1 MIDTA
6 ALREKVLD
14 LAIRGKLVPQDPTD
28 EPASVLLE
36 RIHEQKLQM
45 VREGKLKAK
54 DVKDDTI
61 IFKGDDNCYY
71 EKFSDGT
78 IKNIQDE
85 IPFDLPDGWSWS
97 KISSIAFVTKLA
109 GFEYT
114 KYIANNLCNDGIPL
128 FKGKNVQDGK
138 IIYEF
143 ESYIPLDISNELSR
157 SQITRK
163 CLLTPYVGT
172 IGNIGIHSKEGIFH
186 LGSNVGKIEL
196 YNQSEVLLEEYV
208 VAYMKS
214 TYGYKELTKHI
225 KATAQ
230 ASISIDAIR
239 DVYIAIPPS
248 NEQKRIAQ
256 KVDEILSFVAIID
269 NLRIEI
275 DDIQA
280 LLKSRILE
288 LAIQGKLVP
297 QDENDEPAGVLL
309 ERIRAER
316 KAKLGKKYVE
326 SYIYKGDDNCYY
338 EKVGSTVKNITDQI
352 PFSIPQNWSFVRL
365 KELAK
370 VVSGVSYDK
379 RDICNDGIRI
389 IRGGNISNLS
399 IVLLPDDVFLPQKYY
414 DNEKEVKTEDIVI
427 VASTGSKIAIG
438 RPAFADKSFPQTQIG
453 AFLRI
458 VRPYVPNVYQY
469 LKCLFASNYYR
480 EHISDLVHGNT
491 INNIKTEYLDEFIIP
506 FPPIR
511 EQKEIANKVKI
522 LMDILKGGD

>member
-14 LAIRGKLVPQDPTD
+14 LAIRGKLVPQDPND

-78 IKNIQDE
+78 IKSIQDE

-97 KISSIAFVTKLA
+97 RISSIGTTNIGLTYKP
-109 GFEYT
+109 T
-114 KYIANNLCNDGIPL
+114 DIADEGTIVLRSSNI
-128 FKGKNVQDGK
+128 KNGK
-138 IIYEF
+138 IDLTDLVRVKTIIRENQF
-143 ESYIPLDISNELSR
+143 VEQNDIVICARN
-157 SQITRK
+157 
-163 CLLTPYVGT
+163 G
-172 IGNIGIHSKEGIFH
+172 SKA
-186 LGSNVGKIEL
+186 LVGKCAIFNLAMSESVSFGAFMAIL
-196 YNQSEVLLEEYV
+196 RTAFYDYVYYFLNAQLFRNILNSDDSKQINQ
-208 VAYMKS
+208 
-214 TYGYKELTKHI
+214 LTQDMLKNTLI
-225 KATAQ
+225 PFPPQNEQRKIVTALNEIMHQ
-230 ASISIDAIR
+230 ISSIDNNANA
-239 DVYIAIPPS
+239 V
-248 NEQKRIAQ
+248 EHTKE
-256 KVDEILSFVAIID
+256 V
-269 NLRIEI
+269 
-275 DDIQA
+275 
-280 LLKSRILE
+280 LKSRILE

-297 QDENDEPAGVLL
+297 QDEKDEPANVLL

-316 KAKLGKKYVE
+316 KAKLGKKHVE

-352 PFSIPQNWSFVRL
+352 PFCIPQNWSFVRL

-379 RDICNDGIRI
+379 RDICSEGIRI

-414 DNEKEVKTEDIVI
+414 DSEKEVKTEDIVI

-438 RPAFADKSFPQTQIG
+438 RPSFADKSLPQTQIG

-491 INNIKTEYLDEFIIP
+491 INNIKTEYLDEFIVP

>member
-1 MIDTA
+1 MY
-6 ALREKVLD
+6 
-14 LAIRGKLVPQDPTD
+14 
-28 EPASVLLE
+28 
-36 RIHEQKLQM
+36 
-45 VREGKLKAK
+45 
-54 DVKDDTI
+54 
-61 IFKGDDNCYY
+61 F
-71 EKFSDGT
+71 
-78 IKNIQDE
+78 
-85 IPFDLPDGWSWS
+85 
-97 KISSIAFVTKLA
+97 
-109 GFEYT
+109 
-114 KYIANNLCNDGIPL
+114 
-128 FKGKNVQDGK
+128 
-138 IIYEF
+138 
-143 ESYIPLDISNELSR
+143 
-157 SQITRK
+157 
-163 CLLTPYVGT
+163 
-172 IGNIGIHSKEGIFH
+172 
-186 LGSNVGKIEL
+186 
-196 YNQSEVLLEEYV
+196 
-208 VAYMKS
+208 
-214 TYGYKELTKHI
+214 
-225 KATAQ
+225 
-230 ASISIDAIR
+230 
-239 DVYIAIPPS
+239 
-248 NEQKRIAQ
+248 
-256 KVDEILSFVAIID
+256 
-269 NLRIEI
+269 
-275 DDIQA
+275 
-280 LLKSRILE
+280 
-288 LAIQGKLVP
+288 
-297 QDENDEPAGVLL
+297 
-309 ERIRAER
+309 
-316 KAKLGKKYVE
+316 
-326 SYIYKGDDNCYY
+326 CYY

-379 RDICNDGIRI
+379 RDVCNDGIRI

>member
-1 MIDTA
+1 MVESLKEMYFTESEIEKYTIRKGDLLVCEGGDIGRAAIWTFDYDMRIQNHIHKLRAYYPIETKLYYYTFYYYKLIGKISGNGIGIQGLSSNALHNLIVPLPPIQEQTRITA
-6 ALREKVLD
+6 AV
-14 LAIRGKLVPQDPTD
+14 
-28 EPASVLLE
+28 
-36 RIHEQKLQM
+36 
-45 VREGKLKAK
+45 
-54 DVKDDTI
+54 
-61 IFKGDDNCYY
+61 N
-71 EKFSDGT
+71 
-78 IKNIQDE
+78 
-85 IPFDLPDGWSWS
+85 
-97 KISSIAFVTKLA
+97 
-109 GFEYT
+109 
-114 KYIANNLCNDGIPL
+114 
-128 FKGKNVQDGK
+128 
-138 IIYEF
+138 
-143 ESYIPLDISNELSR
+143 
-157 SQITRK
+157 K
-163 CLLTPYVGT
+163 CFLT
-172 IGNIGIHSKEGIFH
+172 
-186 LGSNVGKIEL
+186 
-196 YNQSEVLLEEYV
+196 
-208 VAYMKS
+208 A
-214 TYGYKELTKHI
+214 
-225 KATAQ
+225 
-230 ASISIDAIR
+230 D
-239 DVYIAIPPS
+239 
-248 NEQKRIAQ
+248 
-256 KVDEILSFVAIID
+256 IID
-269 NLRIEI
+269 ENEKILQTDIEE
-275 DDIQA
+275 
-280 LLKSRILE
+280 LKFKILE

-297 QDENDEPAGVLL
+297 QDENDEPASVLL
-309 ERIRAER
+309 ERIRDER
-316 KAKLGKKYVE
+316 KTKLGKKYVE

-399 IVLLPDDVFLPQKYY
+399 IVLLPDDVFLPQKYC

-522 LMDILKGGD
+522 LMDILKDGD

>member
-61 IFKGDDNCYY
+61 IFKGDNNCYY

-78 IKNIQDE
+78 IKSIQDE
-85 IPFDLPDGWSWS
+85 IPFELPDTWSWVRLGVIFS
-97 KISSIAFVTKLA
+97 HNTGKALKTSNTIGKKLTYITTSNLYWNSFVVESLKEMYFNESEIDKYSAHKGDLLVCEGGDIGRAAIWTFDYDMRIQNHIHKLRTYYPIETKLYY
-109 GFEYT
+109 YT
-114 KYIANNLCNDGIPL
+114 FYYYKLI
-128 FKGKNVQDGK
+128 GK
-138 IIYEF
+138 I
-143 ESYIPLDISNELSR
+143 N
-157 SQITRK
+157 
-163 CLLTPYVGT
+163 
-172 IGNIGIHSKEGIFH
+172 GNGIGIQGLS
-186 LGSNVGKIEL
+186 SNALHNLIVPLPPIQEQTRITAAVNKCF
-196 YNQSEVLLEEYV
+196 
-208 VAYMKS
+208 
-214 TYGYKELTKHI
+214 LT
-225 KATAQ
+225 A
-230 ASISIDAIR
+230 D
-239 DVYIAIPPS
+239 
-248 NEQKRIAQ
+248 
-256 KVDEILSFVAIID
+256 IID
-269 NLRIEI
+269 ENEKILQTDIEE
-275 DDIQA
+275 
-280 LLKSRILE
+280 LKFKILE

-297 QDENDEPAGVLL
+297 QDENDEPASVLL

-326 SYIYKGDDNCYY
+326 SYIFKGDDNCYY

>member
-1 MIDTA
+1 MVSRFFQSPSIYV
-6 ALREKVLD
+6 R
-14 LAIRGKLVPQDPTD
+14 KL
-28 EPASVLLE
+28 SLHLCF
-36 RIHEQKLQM
+36 L
-45 VREGKLKAK
+45 
-54 DVKDDTI
+54 TI
-61 IFKGDDNCYY
+61 FLSYNCYY

-85 IPFDLPDGWSWS
+85 IPFDLPNGWSWCRLKCICPYGECDNVECS
-97 KISSIAFVTKLA
+97 EIKNDDWILDLEDIEKDSGKILAFAKKSDKNSISTKHKFYQGQLLYSKLRPYLNKVVIAPKAGYCTSEILPLLFWGDIDVHYMQMYLMSNVFLSYTDKISYGVKMPRLGTA
-109 GFEYT
+109 
-114 KYIANNLCNDGIPL
+114 
-128 FKGKNVQDGK
+128 DGK
-138 IIYEF
+138 
-143 ESYIPLDISNELSR
+143 
-157 SQITRK
+157 
-163 CLLTPYVGT
+163 
-172 IGNIGIHSKEGIFH
+172 
-186 LGSNVGKIEL
+186 
-196 YNQSEVLLEEYV
+196 
-208 VAYMKS
+208 
-214 TYGYKELTKHI
+214 
-225 KATAQ
+225 Q
-230 ASISIDAIR
+230 AL
-239 DVYIAIPPS
+239 IALPPN
-248 NEQKRIAQ
+248 NEQKLIAKTFQ
-256 KVDEILSFVAIID
+256 DILPALETIKTEQCALEDII
-269 NLRIEI
+269 N
-275 DDIQA
+275 
-280 LLKSRILE
+280 LLKSKVLE

-297 QDENDEPAGVLL
+297 QDENDEPASVLL

-326 SYIYKGDDNCYY
+326 SYIFKGDDNCYY

-352 PFSIPQNWSFVRL
+352 PFSIPQNWSFARL

>member
-1 MIDTA
+1 MLRITDIQDGFVDWNNVPYTTIDEYDKYQ
-6 ALREKVLD
+6 LRVNDIVFARTGATVGKSYIIKEVPFPTVYASYLIRIRVFDSVCADYIYAFFNSGCYWGQITDKSIGVGQPNCNGTSLSQLFIPIPPIAEQLRVLD
-14 LAIRGKLVPQDPTD
+14 
-28 EPASVLLE
+28 
-36 RIHEQKLQM
+36 
-45 VREGKLKAK
+45 KAK
-54 DVKDDTI
+54 ESLTLVRSIEKSEKTI
-61 IFKGDDNCYY
+61 N
-71 EKFSDGT
+71 E
-78 IKNIQDE
+78 
-85 IPFDLPDGWSWS
+85 S
-97 KISSIAFVTKLA
+97 KT
-109 GFEYT
+109 
-114 KYIANNLCNDGIPL
+114 
-128 FKGKNVQDGK
+128 
-138 IIYEF
+138 
-143 ESYIPLDISNELSR
+143 
-157 SQITRK
+157 
-163 CLLTPYVGT
+163 
-172 IGNIGIHSKEGIFH
+172 
-186 LGSNVGKIEL
+186 
-196 YNQSEVLLEEYV
+196 
-208 VAYMKS
+208 
-214 TYGYKELTKHI
+214 
-225 KATAQ
+225 
-230 ASISIDAIR
+230 
-239 DVYIAIPPS
+239 
-248 NEQKRIAQ
+248 
-256 KVDEILSFVAIID
+256 
-269 NLRIEI
+269 
-275 DDIQA
+275 
-280 LLKSRILE
+280 LLKSKILE

>member
-1 MIDTA
+1 VVESLKEMYFTESEIEKYTIRKGDLLVCEGGDIGRAAIWTFDYDMRIQNHIHKLRAYYPIETKLYYYTFYYYKLIGKISGNGIGIQGLSSNALHNLIVPLPPIQEQTRITA
-6 ALREKVLD
+6 AV
-14 LAIRGKLVPQDPTD
+14 
-28 EPASVLLE
+28 
-36 RIHEQKLQM
+36 
-45 VREGKLKAK
+45 
-54 DVKDDTI
+54 
-61 IFKGDDNCYY
+61 N
-71 EKFSDGT
+71 
-78 IKNIQDE
+78 
-85 IPFDLPDGWSWS
+85 
-97 KISSIAFVTKLA
+97 
-109 GFEYT
+109 
-114 KYIANNLCNDGIPL
+114 
-128 FKGKNVQDGK
+128 
-138 IIYEF
+138 
-143 ESYIPLDISNELSR
+143 
-157 SQITRK
+157 K
-163 CLLTPYVGT
+163 CFLT
-172 IGNIGIHSKEGIFH
+172 
-186 LGSNVGKIEL
+186 
-196 YNQSEVLLEEYV
+196 
-208 VAYMKS
+208 A
-214 TYGYKELTKHI
+214 
-225 KATAQ
+225 
-230 ASISIDAIR
+230 D
-239 DVYIAIPPS
+239 
-248 NEQKRIAQ
+248 
-256 KVDEILSFVAIID
+256 IID
-269 NLRIEI
+269 ENEKILQTDIEE
-275 DDIQA
+275 
-280 LLKSRILE
+280 LKFKILE

-297 QDENDEPAGVLL
+297 QDENDEPASVLL
-309 ERIRAER
+309 ERIRDER
-316 KAKLGKKYVE
+316 KTKLGKKYVE

-399 IVLLPDDVFLPQKYY
+399 IVLLPDDVFLPQKYC

-522 LMDILKGGD
+522 LMDILKDGD

>member
-1 MIDTA
+1 MPKSVNDG
-6 ALREKVLD
+6 VLF
-14 LAIRGKLVPQDPTD
+14 L
-28 EPASVLLE
+28 S
-36 RIHEQKLQM
+36 
-45 VREGKLKAK
+45 AK
-54 DVKDDTI
+54 DLL
-61 IFKGDDNCYY
+61 N
-71 EKFSDGT
+71 DGT
-78 IKNIQDE
+78 INYDIDVKRISEADYLRLSKKAAPQINDIIYSRIGACLGKARVVNINVRFLVSYSCCTIRPLMIDSTFLALILDGNFVLKQAKKETQSVGVPDLGIKNIKDFL
-85 IPFDLPDGWSWS
+85 IP
-97 KISSIAFVTKLA
+97 
-109 GFEYT
+109 
-114 KYIANNLCNDGIPL
+114 IP
-128 FKGKNVQDGK
+128 
-138 IIYEF
+138 
-143 ESYIPLDISNELSR
+143 PLNEQSR
-157 SQITRK
+157 
-163 CLLTPYVGT
+163 
-172 IGNIGIHSKEGIFH
+172 
-186 LGSNVGKIEL
+186 
-196 YNQSEVLLEEYV
+196 
-208 VAYMKS
+208 
-214 TYGYKELTKHI
+214 
-225 KATAQ
+225 
-230 ASISIDAIR
+230 IDACLK
-239 DVYIAIPPS
+239 IALSLVDNIS
-248 NEQKRIAQ
+248 YNATC
-256 KVDEILSFVAIID
+256 VDEDID
-269 NLRIEI
+269 VL
-275 DDIQA
+275 Q
-280 LLKSRILE
+280 SRILE

-297 QDENDEPAGVLL
+297 QDENDEPASVLL

-316 KAKLGKKYVE
+316 KVKLGKKYVE
-326 SYIYKGDDNCYY
+326 SYIFKGDDNCYY

-438 RPAFADKSFPQTQIG
+438 RPAFADKNLSQTQIG

>member
-71 EKFSDGT
+71 EKFSDGSV
-78 IKNIQDE
+78 KNIQDE
-85 IPFDLPDGWSWS
+85 IPFELPDTWSWVRLGVIFS
-97 KISSIAFVTKLA
+97 HNTGKALKTSNTIGKKLTYITTSNLYWNSFVVESLKEMYFTESEIEKYTIRKGDLLVCEGGDIGRAAIWTFDYDMRIQNHIHKLRAYYPIETKLYYYTFYYYKLIGKIS
-109 GFEYT
+109 
-114 KYIANNLCNDGIPL
+114 
-128 FKGKNVQDGK
+128 
-138 IIYEF
+138 
-143 ESYIPLDISNELSR
+143 
-157 SQITRK
+157 
-163 CLLTPYVGT
+163 
-172 IGNIGIHSKEGIFH
+172 GNGIGIQGLS
-186 LGSNVGKIEL
+186 SNALHNLIVPLPPIQEQTRITAAVNKCF
-196 YNQSEVLLEEYV
+196 
-208 VAYMKS
+208 
-214 TYGYKELTKHI
+214 LT
-225 KATAQ
+225 A
-230 ASISIDAIR
+230 D
-239 DVYIAIPPS
+239 
-248 NEQKRIAQ
+248 
-256 KVDEILSFVAIID
+256 IID
-269 NLRIEI
+269 ENEKILQTDIEE
-275 DDIQA
+275 
-280 LLKSRILE
+280 LKFKILE

-297 QDENDEPAGVLL
+297 QDENDEPASVLL
-309 ERIRAER
+309 ERIRDER
-316 KAKLGKKYVE
+316 KTKLGKKYVE

>member
-1 MIDTA
+1 M
-6 ALREKVLD
+6 
-14 LAIRGKLVPQDPTD
+14 
-28 EPASVLLE
+28 
-36 RIHEQKLQM
+36 
-45 VREGKLKAK
+45 
-54 DVKDDTI
+54 
-61 IFKGDDNCYY
+61 
-71 EKFSDGT
+71 
-78 IKNIQDE
+78 QDE
-85 IPFDLPDGWSWS
+85 IPFELPDTWSWVRLGVIFS
-97 KISSIAFVTKLA
+97 HNTGKALKTSNTIGKKLTYITTSNLYWNSFVVESLKEMYFTESEIEKYTIRNGDLLVCEGGDIGRAAIWTFDYDMRIQNHIHKLRAYYPIETKLYY
-109 GFEYT
+109 YT
-114 KYIANNLCNDGIPL
+114 FYYYKLI
-128 FKGKNVQDGK
+128 GK
-138 IIYEF
+138 I
-143 ESYIPLDISNELSR
+143 N
-157 SQITRK
+157 
-163 CLLTPYVGT
+163 
-172 IGNIGIHSKEGIFH
+172 GNGIGIQGLS
-186 LGSNVGKIEL
+186 SNVLHNLIVPLPPIQE
-196 YNQSEVLLEEYV
+196 QTRITAV
-208 VAYMKS
+208 VNKCF
-214 TYGYKELTKHI
+214 LT
-225 KATAQ
+225 A
-230 ASISIDAIR
+230 
-239 DVYIAIPPS
+239 
-248 NEQKRIAQ
+248 N
-256 KVDEILSFVAIID
+256 IID
-269 NLRIEI
+269 ENEKILQTDIEE
-275 DDIQA
+275 
-280 LLKSRILE
+280 LKSKILE

-297 QDENDEPAGVLL
+297 QDKNDEPANVLL

-316 KAKLGKKYVE
+316 KANLGKKYVE

-414 DNEKEVKTEDIVI
+414 DNKKEVKTEDIVI

>member
-71 EKFSDGT
+71 EKYSDGSV
-78 IKNIQDE
+78 KNIQDE
-85 IPFDLPDGWSWS
+85 IPFELPDTWSWVRLGVIFS
-97 KISSIAFVTKLA
+97 HNTGKALKTSNTIGKKLTYITTSNLYWNSFVVESLKEMYFTESEIEKYTIRNGDLLVCEGGDIGRAAIWTFDYDMRIQNHIHKLRAYYPIETKLYY
-109 GFEYT
+109 YT
-114 KYIANNLCNDGIPL
+114 FYYYKLI
-128 FKGKNVQDGK
+128 GK
-138 IIYEF
+138 I
-143 ESYIPLDISNELSR
+143 N
-157 SQITRK
+157 
-163 CLLTPYVGT
+163 
-172 IGNIGIHSKEGIFH
+172 GNGIGIQGLS
-186 LGSNVGKIEL
+186 SNVLHNLIVPLPPIQE
-196 YNQSEVLLEEYV
+196 QTRITAV
-208 VAYMKS
+208 VNKCF
-214 TYGYKELTKHI
+214 LT
-225 KATAQ
+225 A
-230 ASISIDAIR
+230 
-239 DVYIAIPPS
+239 
-248 NEQKRIAQ
+248 N
-256 KVDEILSFVAIID
+256 IID
-269 NLRIEI
+269 ENEKILQTDIEE
-275 DDIQA
+275 
-280 LLKSRILE
+280 LKSKILE

-297 QDENDEPAGVLL
+297 QDKNDEPANVLL
-309 ERIRAER
+309 EHIRAER
-316 KAKLGKKYVE
+316 KAKLGKKYIE

-338 EKVGSTVKNITDQI
+338 EKVGTTVKNITDQI

>member
-85 IPFDLPDGWSWS
+85 IPFDLPDGWSWCRLNS
-97 KISSIAFVTKLA
+97 ISSSIQYGLNKSAEQIGTHKLLRI
-109 GFEYT
+109 T
-114 KYIANNLCNDGIPL
+114 DI
-128 FKGKNVQDGK
+128 QDGFVDWNNVPYTTIDEYDK
-138 IIYEF
+138 YQLRVNDIVF
-143 ESYIPLDISNELSR
+143 ARTGATVGKSYIIKEVPFPTVYASYLIRIRVFDSVCADYIYAFFNSGCYWG
-157 SQITRK
+157 QITDK
-163 CLLTPYVGT
+163 SIGVGQPNCNGT
-172 IGNIGIHSKEGIFH
+172 SLSQLFIP
-186 LGSNVGKIEL
+186 
-196 YNQSEVLLEEYV
+196 
-208 VAYMKS
+208 
-214 TYGYKELTKHI
+214 
-225 KATAQ
+225 
-230 ASISIDAIR
+230 
-239 DVYIAIPPS
+239 IPPIAEQLRVLDKAKES
-248 NEQKRIAQ
+248 LTLVRSIEKSEKTINESKT
-256 KVDEILSFVAIID
+256 
-269 NLRIEI
+269 
-275 DDIQA
+275 
-280 LLKSRILE
+280 LLKSKILE

-469 LKCLFASNYYR
+469 LKCPFASNYYR